1 MFLINCNKAL
11 NRIYITITDTL
22 SESEIEKYI
31 KDMITILN
39 DVKPGFTVCT
49 DLSNASL
56 EEIRSGSKF
65 NSIREKG
72 IEKGIKAVAVV
83 LSEDMYALYSEG
95 HFPHIKNA
103 FNSLDEVE
111 NFLNSI

>member
-1 MFLINCNKAL
+1 MFSVNYDKGL
-11 NRIYITITDTL
+11 NRIYISITDTL
-22 SESEIEKYI
+22 SESEIKKYI
-31 KDMITILN
+31 EDMITILN
-39 DVKPGFTVCT
+39 YVKPGFTVCT

-56 EEIRSGSKF
+56 EEIKSGSKF

-83 LSEDMYALYSEG
+83 LSTDMYTLYSEG

-103 FNSLDEVE
+103 FNSLNEVE
-111 NFLNSI
+111 EFLNLV

>member
-1 MFLINCNKAL
+1 MFLINYNKAL

-22 SESEIEKYI
+22 SESEIKKYI
-31 KDMITILN
+31 EDMITILN
-39 DVKPGFTVCT
+39 DVRPGFTVCT

-56 EEIRSGSKF
+56 EEIKSGGKF

-83 LSEDMYALYSEG
+83 LSKDMYTFYNEG

-103 FNSLDEVE
+103 FNSLNEVE
-111 NFLNSI
+111 KFLNSI

>member
-1 MFLINCNKAL
+1 MFLINYNKDL
-11 NRIYITITDTL
+11 NRIYISITDTL
-22 SESEIEKYI
+22 SEIEIKKYI
-31 KDMITILN
+31 EDMITILN
-39 DVKPGFTVCT
+39 DVRPGFTVCT

-56 EEIRSGSKF
+56 EEIKSGSKF

-83 LSEDMYALYSEG
+83 LLEDMYDLYSEG

-111 NFLNSI
+111 KFLNLI